1 MLNRILLISAG
12 LVLVSGA
19 AVANPDN
26 KTFTPTTPSTT
37 GTAAMEKPSSEI
49 GDTNSSRQERS
60 GDRTTD
66 AGSESGMGTMG
77 TGASGTTGGDGATTG
92 TDTIEGRDD
101 GNTDQ

>member
-1 MLNRILLISAG
+1 MLNRLLLLGAG
-12 LVLVSGA
+12 LAFISSA

-37 GTAAMEKPSSEI
+37 GTTAMEKPSSEI
-49 GDTNSSRQERS
+49 GDTHSSGQERG
-60 GDRTTD
+60 GDRATD
-66 AGSESGMGTMG
+66 AGTESGLGTMG
-77 TGASGTTGGDGATTG
+77 TGATGTTGGDGATTG